1 MKTVE
6 LITTLLLLCSLC
18 LSATQSD
25 SGGSGSRQHRLMPVP
40 ASVAFHTGRL
50 KIDSS
55 FTALVKG
62 HSDARLE
69 AAINRISRRLE
80 GRTGF
85 EFSRAAVSDPESAN
99 LLIQCSGPGK
109 PVPSLGEDESYSF
122 DVSDKQA
129 VLKAATVTG
138 VMWGL
143 ETFLQ
148 LLEGDRSGY
157 FLPSVSIQDK
167 PRFPWR
173 GLLIDVGRHYEPVE
187 VLKRNLDAMA
197 AVKLNVLHWHLTE
210 DQGFR
215 IESKRYPKLH
225 QMGSDGLFYTQEQI
239 REVIAYAR
247 DRGIRVMPEF
257 DMPGHITSWLVGH
270 PELGSAPGP
279 YTIERKAGIMLPAFD
294 PTREQTYKFLED
306 FFAEI
311 AALFPDDYIHIGG
324 DENEGKQ
331 WSSNAEI
338 QAFMKAKNIKD
349 NHALQA
355 YFNQRVSKILQ
366 KNGKKMIGWEEI
378 LHPDLPK
385 DAVIQSWRGPASLAD
400 AARKGYDGIL
410 SSGYYIDLMFSTREH
425 YKVDPVAPDAN
436 LTEQELRHILGGEA
450 TMWGE
455 WVSPETIDSRIWP
468 RTAAIAE
475 RLWSKSTVND
485 VDDMYRR
492 LESVSIQ
499 LEELGLTH
507 NKNTDMMLR
516 RLTGTKEIGPLKT
529 LVSVVEPVK
538 EYRRTQAHPATML
551 TPLTRLIDAAR
562 PDSEAARR
570 FSTLLDG
577 MLSDAPH
584 LGRNRDRIK
593 SILLEWRDVR
603 PTLDAMIDRAPIL
616 REAEQLPG
624 DLSEIG
630 TIGLEALSYITADVT
645 PPVQWRETKMDRLEK
660 ASQPKAEVEFA
671 IIPAV
676 RELVVLAAELANL
689 RQIPQSQWKERVRTL
704 AAEKSSKGG
713 SR

>member
-1 MKTVE
+1 MKKIKL
-6 LITTLLLLCSLC
+6 LIVLFLLNPMVIAANPKS
-18 LSATQSD
+18 TQSNTP
-25 SGGSGSRQHRLMPVP
+25 QHRLMPVP
-40 ASVAFHTGRL
+40 ASVQFHEGRL
-50 KIDSS
+50 KIDAA
-55 FTALVKG
+55 FTVFVQG

-69 AAINRISRRLE
+69 AALFRASRRLE
-80 GRTGF
+80 GRTGL
-85 EFSRAAVSDPESAN
+85 EFTRTPATEARSAR
-99 LLIQCSGPGK
+99 LLVQCNGPGK
-109 PVPSLGEDESYSF
+109 AVPSVDEDESYSL
-122 DVSDKQA
+122 DVSDTQA
-129 VLKAATVTG
+129 ALKAPTVVG
-138 VMWGL
+138 VMRGL

-187 VLKRNLDAMA
+187 VLKRNLDGMA

-215 IESKRYPKLH
+215 IESKRFPKLH

-239 REVIAYAR
+239 RDVIAYAR

-257 DMPGHITSWLVGH
+257 DMPGHITSWLVAH

-279 YTIERKAGIMLPAFD
+279 YAIERKAGIMMPAFD
-294 PTREQTYKFLED
+294 PTREQTYKFLEE

-311 AALFPDDYIHIGG
+311 ATLFPDDYIHIGG

-331 WSSNAEI
+331 WSANPQI
-338 QAFMKAKNIKD
+338 QAFMKAKGIKD

-355 YFNQRVSKILQ
+355 YFNQRLSKILQ

-378 LHPDLPK
+378 LHADLPK

-410 SSGYYIDLMFSTREH
+410 SSGYYIDLMFPTWQH
-425 YKVDPVAPDAN
+425 YNVDPIAPGAN
-436 LTEQELRHILGGEA
+436 LSEQELRHILGGEA
-450 TMWGE
+450 TMWSE

-475 RLWSKSTVND
+475 RLWSASSVTD

-492 LESVSIQ
+492 LESISIQ

-507 NKNTDMMLR
+507 NKNSDMMLR
-516 RLTGTKEIGPLKT
+516 RLARTKEIGPLKT

-570 FSTLLDG
+570 FAVLVDG
-577 MLSDAPH
+577 MLSDAPY
-584 LGRNRDRIK
+584 LRRNQDLIK
-593 SILLEWRDVR
+593 STLLEWRDVR
-603 PTLDAMIDRAPIL
+603 PTLDAMIDKAPIL
-616 REAEQLPG
+616 REAEQLSG
-624 DLSEIG
+624 DLSDIG
-630 TIGLEALSYITADVT
+630 TIGLEALSYIASDVA
-645 PPVQWRETKMDRLEK
+645 PPEQWREAKIARLEK
-660 ASQPKAEVEFA
+660 AASPKAEVEFA
-671 IIPAV
+671 IIGPV
-676 RELVVLAAELANL
+676 RQLVLLAAELQNL
-689 RQIPQSQWKERVRTL
+689 KQIPQAQWKDRVRGL
-704 AAEKSSKGG
+704 AAEKK
-713 SR
+713 R